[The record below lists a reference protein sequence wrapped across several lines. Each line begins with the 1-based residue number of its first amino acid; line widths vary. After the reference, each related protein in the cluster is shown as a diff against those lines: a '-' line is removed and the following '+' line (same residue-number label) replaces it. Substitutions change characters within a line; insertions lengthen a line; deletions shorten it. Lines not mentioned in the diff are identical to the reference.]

1 MVIPK
6 GSGFVKKA
14 GLITIAIILLAT
26 GAIMYYQM
34 GASREKRPADMGKGT
49 LVKEYFGWKKY
60 YL

>member
-14 GLITIAIILLAT
+14 GLITVAIILLAT
-26 GAIMYYQM
+26 GAIFCYRMS
-34 GASREKRPADMGKGT
+34 GSREKGPMDLGKGT

>member
-1 MVIPK
+1 M
-6 GSGFVKKA
+6 KKA